1 MTDSSLWKVSFNKKA
16 EKEFSKIDRP
26 LQKKITTYVSTHIIS
41 QEDPRNFGHAL
52 KGNLK
57 DFWRYRI
64 GDYRLICYI
73 DDKKHIVRVMHIGH
87 RKDVYEILSLS
98 PLLGE

>member
-1 MTDSSLWKVSFNKKA
+1 MSYSIITKPSFLSDLLNLNR
-16 EKEFSKIDRP
+16 D
-26 LQKKITTYVSTHIIS
+26 LQNRITTAIRELEIS
-41 QEDPRNFGHAL
+41 PDVPRGDTIKKL
-52 KGNLK
+52 KHLEHQ
-57 DFWRYRI
+57 WRYRI

-98 PLLGE
+98 LLLEE